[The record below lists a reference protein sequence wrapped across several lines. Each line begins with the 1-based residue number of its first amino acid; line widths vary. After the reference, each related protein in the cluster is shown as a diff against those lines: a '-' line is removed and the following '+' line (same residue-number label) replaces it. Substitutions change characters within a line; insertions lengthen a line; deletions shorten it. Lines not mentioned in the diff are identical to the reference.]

1 GPTERLARGDVRQ
14 VELDERDRDR
24 EQRVAERDARV
35 RECGR
40 VEQNEIDLL
49 AARGMD
55 APDQLV
61 LGVALKRVERVPG
74 GPGELLQPRL
84 DIGERR
90 MSVELGLSGA
100 EQAEIRAVQQQ
111 QSRHPG

>member
-1 GPTERLARGDVRQ
+1 VRRVTVLGVYPVCPPSGNVALGGGQRELVAPDAESGVGAHGNVREVRGPTERLARGDVRQ

-35 RECGR
+35 RERGR
-40 VEQNEIDLL
+40 IEQNEIDLL

-61 LGVALKRVERVPG
+61 LGVALKRVE
-74 GPGELLQPRL
+74 
-84 DIGERR
+84 
-90 MSVELGLSGA
+90 
-100 EQAEIRAVQQQ
+100 
-111 QSRHPG
+111 